1 MILSILF
8 LIIVIA
14 ITSSLIVFCT
24 LYVSTTSSCANY
36 HANTSL
42 AQAVAGNALFCYCNA
57 NFHLIYVD
65 SSIQNACTNIERDI
79 LVSNVLLVGASVV
92 STITNVILIVI
103 VTLIA

>member
-1 MILSILF
+1 MARPEEYNWPNIDISLCSKILRMILSILL

-36 HANTSL
+36 DANTSL
-42 AQAVAGNALFCYCNA
+42 AQAVAGDSQTLFCYCNA

-65 SSIQNACTNIERDI
+65 SSI
-79 LVSNVLLVGASVV
+79 
-92 STITNVILIVI
+92 
-103 VTLIA
+103 